1 MSVFLKVPRKPE
13 PPVEMGGL
21 RVRFK
26 PAAVVIDF
34 SGKKHKE
41 EIKIKARRTLAGDIL
56 IFEHPEVD
64 IVISPTKKK
73 ISVSPKGKVSDD
85 SYDIQDKFFKYM
97 SNRGMVNPATVQSAS
112 AYGILEGKYYENDD
126 FSSLGVVMSEIK
138 KFIDVDKE
146 NYVYDEVFEK
156 MEKEMIDPDEDRT
169 TELGEIPHEEMQGSL
184 RPGYVYPYG
193 TYGAMGLYR
202 I

>member
-1 MSVFLKVPRKPE
+1 MSVFLKVPKE
-13 PPVEMGGL
+13 QPPISVGGL
-21 RVRFK
+21 RVGFA

-34 SGKKHKE
+34 SGKKHKQ
-41 EIKIKARRTLAGDIL
+41 EIQIKARRTLAGDVL

-64 IVISPTKKK
+64 FVLSPKKSK
-73 ISVSPKGKVSDD
+73 ISVSPKGKTSDD

-97 SNRGMVNPATVQSAS
+97 SDKGMVDPSTVQSAS
-112 AYGILEGKYYENDD
+112 AYGILEGKYYQNED
-126 FSSLGVVMSEIK
+126 FSSFGIVLAEIK
-138 KFIDVDKE
+138 KFIDEDKE

-156 MEKEMIDPDEDRT
+156 MEKELIEPEEDRT